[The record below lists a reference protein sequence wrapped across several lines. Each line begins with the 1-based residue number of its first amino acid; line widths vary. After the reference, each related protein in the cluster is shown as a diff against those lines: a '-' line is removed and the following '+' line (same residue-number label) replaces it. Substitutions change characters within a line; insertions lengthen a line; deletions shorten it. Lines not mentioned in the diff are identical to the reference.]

1 MSTAKRHVR
10 RGKKT
15 AVPVL
20 PQREARPTT
29 IREDA
34 TTFKPKQGEP
44 IFCAGIDYHTFA
56 SKQGSDLRGFTSRTG
71 KFISGQTEIAIPSQD
86 GVQLQF
92 DIADPRREKERTSRR
107 KQQ

>member
-15 AVPVL
+15 AVPAL

-71 KFISGQTEIAIPSQD
+71 KFISGHTEIAIPSQD

-92 DIADPRREKERTSRR
+92 ELADPRREKEKESRR
-107 KQQ
+107 RRS